1 MAPPRLELGHP
12 CERWILNPPG
22 VPFHSYLYYY
32 SDMDYL
38 FRRARFDDMIEVM
51 RAHRL
56 SIKEICSK
64 DYTPEQIEKWSDVK
78 YTDEVW
84 EDSVNKDFH
93 YVIEV
98 DGRIEGFCHSQVH
111 ANNVGEIKGLY
122 FTKVVHGRGLGRELF
137 ELSMKNLREC
147 GCMTFFI
154 FATKTAKGFY
164 EKMGFIEVESL
175 NIQVRGSNL
184 ECYKME
190 MR

>member
-1 MAPPRLELGHP
+1 
-12 CERWILNPPG
+12 
-22 VPFHSYLYYY
+22 
-32 SDMDYL
+32 MDYL
-38 FRRARFDDMIEVM
+38 IRRARINDMIEVM

-64 DYTPEQIEKWSDVK
+64 DYNPEQIEKWSDVK
-78 YTDEVW
+78 YTNEIW
-84 EDSVNKDFH
+84 EDSVNKDIY

-122 FTKVVHGRGLGRELF
+122 FTKVVQGTGLGREVF
-137 ELSMKNLREC
+137 ELSMNNLRAD
-147 GCMTFFI
+147 GCKTFFI

-164 EKMGFIEVESL
+164 EKMGFREVESL
-175 NIQVRGSNL
+175 NIQVRGANL

-190 MR
+190 MSLF